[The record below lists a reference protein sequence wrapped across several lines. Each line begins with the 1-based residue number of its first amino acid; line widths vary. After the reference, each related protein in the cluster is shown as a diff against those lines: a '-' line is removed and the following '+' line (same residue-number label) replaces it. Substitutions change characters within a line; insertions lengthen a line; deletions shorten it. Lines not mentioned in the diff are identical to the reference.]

1 MVELQIPCQLLEN
14 HNGNEWEIYYCLLC
28 NLKKKRIVFTINLN
42 FDSIRKVKIMTILIL
57 HRRKMMKTDSA
68 RFQCLNIAG
77 QFEISPSVSQ

>member
-1 MVELQIPCQLLEN
+1 MGM
-14 HNGNEWEIYYCLLC
+14 NGRYIIVCSVIK
-28 NLKKKRIVFTINLN
+28 KKKRIVFTINLN

-57 HRRKMMKTDSA
+57 HRRKMIKTDSA